1 MSKKN
6 KKIKIIIISI
16 FIFLIISLIASI
28 FIYLY
33 LKNDISNYIERA
45 YSKTENMDRNSFNN
59 RETTKIYD
67 NNGKLL
73 KEFKVREY
81 DYQKYKDINPYVFK
95 AFIAVEDK
103 RFYEHNGIDFKAL
116 IRAGVVILKGGS
128 LQGGS
133 TITQQL
139 AKNIFLSMDRNI
151 WRKLEE
157 AVIAQEIEKKFSKSD
172 ILEFYVNNINF
183 GHGCYSVETA
193 SMYYFGK
200 NTKDLNVSQIALL
213 AGIPNNPSLYDP
225 MLNKENAIKRRNNI
239 IDKMYESKFITEKE
253 QLNAKKEILE
263 LNIKKKYYDN
273 NINDYAVEYAIQKS
287 TEEIMKNNGF
297 QFRYMFDNEEQR
309 KKYSNLYSS
318 EYKKCR
324 EELLNGGYKI
334 NTCINFD
341 LQNKLQSI
349 INKEMIKYKKINKSN
364 SLYMKQSASTVIDN
378 NTGEVIAIVGG
389 RTQEGKSNTFNRASI
404 GARQP
409 GSTMK
414 PLISYLPAFEKGYSP
429 DDEFEDRPINKGPS
443 NWYNGYKGR
452 ITLRYATEISTN
464 TIPFRLTKL
473 NGAEKSLKYLAK
485 MNFKYL
491 TSTDRT
497 PTIALGG
504 LTRGATT
511 TEMASAY
518 STIAR
523 NGEFIEPTNVKEI
536 KKIST
541 GEIIYKNNKNKKRV
555 YDSGASYL
563 MTDVLKGSI
572 EKEHGT
578 SHKAKLNNYKYQ
590 AGKTGTTNDN
600 KDAWFCG
607 YTPYYT
613 MSVWIGDDIPSYQ
626 SSLESNSVKYIWNK
640 FMSGLHEGKEDVD
653 FKKPDQVYSKNGKL
667 KTLGP
672 QEFAIKK
679 ERLDL
684 EKNRKNN
691 EAEVQKERLKELEY
705 RIIFGLSEE
714 EETIREIKAKN
725 DIESLR
731 EYKLIDLKQVKEID
745 KILLKVKNSINNV
758 KRKSIYDELIEEYR
772 FLNDNFNEIKAQL
785 NREKREEEYLKE
797 KKEREYQEKIKNQIK
812 NNVQENVEKDTSIKN
827 EDLNNELNNESDN
840 ESNNTEDS
848 QENNNNKNDDTETN
862 NNENKV

>member
-45 YSKTENMDRNSFNN
+45 YSKTESMDRNSFNN

-263 LNIKKKYYDN
+263 LNVKKKYYDN

-389 RTQEGKSNTFNRASI
+389 RTQEGKANTFNRASI

-473 NGAEKSLKYLAK
+473 NGVEKSLKYLAK

-679 ERLDL
+679 ERLDI

-691 EAEVQKERLKELEY
+691 EVEVQKERLKELEY

>member
-1 MSKKN
+1 
-6 KKIKIIIISI
+6 
-16 FIFLIISLIASI
+16 
-28 FIYLY
+28 
-33 LKNDISNYIERA
+33 
-45 YSKTENMDRNSFNN
+45 MDRNSFNN

-193 SMYYFGK
+193 SMYYFEK

-389 RTQEGKSNTFNRASI
+389 RTQEGESNTFNRASI

-827 EDLNNELNNESDN
+827 EDLNNESDN

>member
-1 MSKKN
+1 M
-6 KKIKIIIISI
+6 
-16 FIFLIISLIASI
+16 
-28 FIYLY
+28 
-33 LKNDISNYIERA
+33 
-45 YSKTENMDRNSFNN
+45 
-59 RETTKIYD
+59 
-67 NNGKLL
+67 
-73 KEFKVREY
+73 
-81 DYQKYKDINPYVFK
+81 
-95 AFIAVEDK
+95 
-103 RFYEHNGIDFKAL
+103 
-116 IRAGVVILKGGS
+116 
-128 LQGGS
+128 
-133 TITQQL
+133 
-139 AKNIFLSMDRNI
+139 
-151 WRKLEE
+151 
-157 AVIAQEIEKKFSKSD
+157 
-172 ILEFYVNNINF
+172 NF

-263 LNIKKKYYDN
+263 LNVKKKYYDN

-473 NGAEKSLKYLAK
+473 NGVEKSLKYLAK

-772 FLNDNFNEIKAQL
+772 FLNDNFNEIKEQL